1 MPPVPTTEE
10 AYASESMELLER
22 CSNCAELPICDIDEL
37 PLPDLS
43 FDETLDL
50 EDLSYASYRQSGD
63 AVDLEELFTV
73 SPALTQPVSLLS
85 ELAQNK
91 EFLLKSFSSDHRI
104 SPTLQLPLLA
114 NADDDEETQTEE
126 KITTSK
132 TIPNI
137 AQFFVAGCFDK
148 EEADSQAAASL
159 PTESNARAI
168 EADIATANT
177 MQVDDRRT
185 DQSSVHEW
193 SNEGVMSSITMDSSL
208 ELFAQQQSMELSSN
222 RTGKTIQFY
231 SIFSLF
237 IILHLVLDYF
247 CGEGE
252 QEKHTQPIR
261 MNLTKSK
268 TMIINI
274 PGRPLDA
281 QSHMD
286 CYCSACIKSAAFQ
299 SKQRSQT
306 IGKETVQH
314 EIRDEDPAQ
323 AKMRRIYDK
332 FEGVHFP
339 TGKYDHC
346 RPFVRTAN
354 EDLRKSTKIAK
365 R

>member
-1 MPPVPTTEE
+1 
-10 AYASESMELLER
+10 MELLER

-63 AVDLEELFTV
+63 AVDVEELFTV

-85 ELAQNK
+85 DLAQNE

-114 NADDDEETQTEE
+114 NDDDDEETQTEE

-177 MQVDDRRT
+177 MQVDDSRT

-208 ELFAQQQSMELSSN
+208 ELSAQQQSMELSSN
-222 RTGKTIQFY
+222 RT
-231 SIFSLF
+231 
-237 IILHLVLDYF
+237 DYF

-314 EIRDEDPAQ
+314 EIRDEDAAQ

>member
-1 MPPVPTTEE
+1 MPGPSRKRKAAVLRWIERKKKVENAEPDLIRSSAATENPDRNEIQQPEATIADDFSDCSDDYCTLENAPSVPPVPTTEE

-63 AVDLEELFTV
+63 AVDVEELFTV

-85 ELAQNK
+85 DLAQNE

-177 MQVDDRRT
+177 MQVDDLLRFS
-185 DQSSVHEW
+185 QSSVRRQLEKKQ
-193 SNEGVMSSITMDSSL
+193 SSMRL
-208 ELFAQQQSMELSSN
+208 EM
-222 RTGKTIQFY
+222 KTQLKPRCEESTTNLKEY
-231 SIFSLF
+231 IFLLGNMT
-237 IILHLVLDYF
+237 IV
-247 CGEGE
+247 
-252 QEKHTQPIR
+252 
-261 MNLTKSK
+261 
-268 TMIINI
+268 
-274 PGRPLDA
+274 A
-281 QSHMD
+281 
-286 CYCSACIKSAAFQ
+286 
-299 SKQRSQT
+299 RS
-306 IGKETVQH
+306 
-314 EIRDEDPAQ
+314 
-323 AKMRRIYDK
+323 
-332 FEGVHFP
+332 
-339 TGKYDHC
+339 
-346 RPFVRTAN
+346 
-354 EDLRKSTKIAK
+354 
-365 R
+365 